1 MQQSELLNA
10 LSNRRSELLD
20 AISKRRTVQEE
31 KRKREADAVLDAI
44 KTVQKCFDE
53 AGLTSH
59 IESKDWHGTETCISV
74 IIPYTGKVH
83 HRTPRN
89 IEYIHIRWETDV
101 TNTGN
106 FRHLRVTAC
115 HAMAEKHE
123 RFSIRIEQFVEDF
136 ADYLFRNYYV

>member
-1 MQQSELLNA
+1 MRESELLSA
-10 LSNRRSELLD
+10 LV
-20 AISKRRTVQEE
+20 KRKTAREE

-44 KTVQKCFDE
+44 KTIQKCFDAAGLSSRVESGE
-53 AGLTSH
+53 AG
-59 IESKDWHGTETCISV
+59 GTEACISV
-74 IIPYTGKVH
+74 IIPCTGKVH

-123 RFSIRIEQFVEDF
+123 RFNIRIGQFVEDF
-136 ADYLFRNYYV
+136 ADYLFQNYYV